1 VATKIIFIFI
11 LGISILVAALLLNFL
26 AGKLS
31 LSTWYDF
38 VKDPGNTTFLS
49 YIWLFII
56 YPFGLGLTAYLVS
69 KFVDIG
75 Q

>member
-1 VATKIIFIFI
+1 MASKIIFIFI
-11 LGISILVAALLLNFL
+11 LGISILAAALLLNFL

-38 VKDPGNTTFLS
+38 VKDPGKTTVLS

-56 YPFGLGLTAYLVS
+56 YPFGLGLTAYLVA
-69 KFVDIG
+69 KFVDIS